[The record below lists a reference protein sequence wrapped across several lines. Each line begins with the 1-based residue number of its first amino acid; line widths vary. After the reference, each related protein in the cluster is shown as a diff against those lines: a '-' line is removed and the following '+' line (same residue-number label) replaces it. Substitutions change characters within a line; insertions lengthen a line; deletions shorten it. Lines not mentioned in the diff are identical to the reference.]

1 MMKTADDFT
10 SSLWEVQLTQHLDLT
25 ESPLKQMGMEDWC
38 IEHMMEF
45 YCNAMEL
52 YNIHRAGSRITIVVE
67 QITVQSVI

>member
-1 MMKTADDFT
+1 
-10 SSLWEVQLTQHLDLT
+10 
-25 ESPLKQMGMEDWC
+25 LKQMGMEDWC